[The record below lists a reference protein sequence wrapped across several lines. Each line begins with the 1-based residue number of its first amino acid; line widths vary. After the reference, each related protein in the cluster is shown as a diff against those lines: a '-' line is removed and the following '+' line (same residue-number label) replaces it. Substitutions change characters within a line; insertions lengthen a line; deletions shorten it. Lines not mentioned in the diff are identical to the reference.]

1 MVSVLIA
8 LFVLFI
14 LWKTGILAVLLVGI
28 AACVFIPLVG
38 IFILM
43 NVEMQNLWDVLF
55 VSFMFTP
62 LIIVFYGVWIIVKGI

>member
-14 LWKTGILAVLLVGI
+14 LWKTGILTVLLVGI